1 MHNFPIKLDL
11 SNFFCDERRC
21 SLVLVDVSWEN
32 VKDLQDHI
40 QKLFNLKNI
49 SLLTSEGCYVPP
61 KESIKVIKSTESLKA
76 FQLDP
81 TGNSNEEL
89 SHPTETSKKRKN
101 RSVETENELIS
112 STPNLPKRSKCKSIT
127 RNEVTYVEPASIR
140 DGTNGVGSEDQSNLG
155 TELLMQDDQR
165 ASYISSVDNNKSA
178 ATAATESSISNQSNR
193 TTRNLSSFNKQS
205 VSNNHILYKDD
216 EDEENVPPNGTT
228 VEKSLQL
235 EHVEPEVEFRSQ
247 LMELDMNSVRV
258 FRLSRKHKDIQIIEE
273 IVIPAKA
280 PAAEPKMDET
290 QLEPSVETSI
300 AVVTPIKADLEH
312 TTMTPKSLPQLS
324 LEISQ
329 QEQESANKMQAKEL
343 TQSLL
348 DSDSDDD
355 VMVLDDTN
363 VDDSDSDVQAVP
375 LKDTS
380 LDVIKDMLQN
390 AAPLE
395 NLPNVGETI
404 IFKLPKVKGA
414 KPPIAFTENIAGT
427 CSYVNRRTKS
437 ITIAVIAYSDKFA
450 DVLQQYS
457 SRLDDTTDA
466 APILNVNF
474 RDLIQAKVI
483 VTSVD

>member
-21 SLVLVDVSWEN
+21 SLVLVDVSWAN

-40 QKLFNLKNI
+40 QKLFNLQNI
-49 SLLTSEGCYVPP
+49 SLLTSDGCYVPP
-61 KESIKVIKSTESLKA
+61 KESIKVIESTESLKA
-76 FQLDP
+76 FQLDS

-89 SHPTETSKKRKN
+89 SHPTERSKKRKN
-101 RSVETENELIS
+101 RSAETENELIS

-127 RNEVTYVEPASIR
+127 RNEVTYMEPASIR
-140 DGTNGVGSEDQSNLG
+140 DGTDAAGSEDQS
-155 TELLMQDDQR
+155 MQDDQR

-178 ATAATESSISNQSNR
+178 ATAATESSISNQSDR
-193 TTRNLSSFNKQS
+193 TTRNLSSFNKKS

-235 EHVEPEVEFRSQ
+235 EPVEPEVEFRSQ
-247 LMELDMNSVRV
+247 LMELDMKSVRI
-258 FRLSRKHKDIQIIEE
+258 FRLSRKHKEIQILEE

-280 PAAEPKMDET
+280 PAAEHKMDES
-290 QLEPSVETSI
+290 QLEQSVETST
-300 AVVTPIKADLEH
+300 AVITPIKSGLEH
-312 TTMTPKSLPQLS
+312 STMTPKSSPQLS

-329 QEQESANKMQAKEL
+329 QEQESKDNIQVKET
-343 TQSLL
+343 TQSIL

-380 LDVIKDMLQN
+380 MKDTSLDIIKDMLQN

-414 KPPIAFTENIAGT
+414 QAPTAFTDNIAGT
-427 CSYVNRRTKS
+427 CSYINRRTKS
-437 ITIAVIAYSDKFA
+437 ITIAVIAYSDNFA

-457 SRLDDTTDA
+457 SRLDDTTDS
-466 APILNVNF
+466 APILSVNF